1 MGTNYY
7 AKLEDDTELHIG
19 KSSGGWCFS
28 LHIYPKI
35 GIDDL
40 PDWIDFLAANHY
52 KIKNEYEEPVTL
64 DELFGVITLRKG
76 RHNFDE
82 PFPES
87 NFCRYKSW
95 EEFHNIN
102 YSEPGP
108 NGLLRH
114 QLGYGCVK
122 QGSGTWDCIDRVFS

>member
-7 AKLEDDTELHIG
+7 TKLDGEELHIG

-28 LHIYPKI
+28 LHVIPEL
-35 GIDDL
+35 GINDL
-40 PDWIDFLAANHY
+40 PDWIDFLTVNHY

-82 PFPES
+82 LLPES
-87 NFCRYKSW
+87 LLRWYQNW
-95 EEFHNIN
+95 EDFHERNH
-102 YSEPGP
+102 SEPGP

-122 QGSGTWDCIDRVFS
+122 QGSGTWDCIDRAFS